1 VIFVID
7 DDASVRNALEDLL
20 GSAGLEVQSFGS
32 AQEFLRSD
40 RPDAPGCLVLDVKMP
55 GKSGLEFQR
64 DLATSGVR
72 LPIIFITAH
81 GDIPMTVQA
90 MKAGAIEFLTKPF
103 TDRDL
108 LDAIRQALEQDRAWR
123 EGAAAVAGL
132 RVRFESLSERERE
145 VMALVVRGRLNK
157 QIAAE
162 LDLSLVTVKVHRGRA
177 MRKMQARSLAELVRM
192 ADQLGI
198 SSGSAPAG
206 RGVTA

>member
-1 VIFVID
+1 V
-7 DDASVRNALEDLL
+7 
-20 GSAGLEVQSFGS
+20 
-32 AQEFLRSD
+32 
-40 RPDAPGCLVLDVKMP
+40 
-55 GKSGLEFQR
+55 EFQR

-145 VMALVVRGRLNK
+145 VMAFVVSVRLNK

-198 SSGSAPAG
+198 SPGSAPTG
-206 RGVTA
+206 RGVNA